1 MVSCK
6 IVYKSSGKHVYFL
19 DGREVT
25 RKEYNM
31 AVPSRLDDLFEAGT
45 TATSQ
50 TRACWPMMSDALS
63 VHPDQVGEATA
74 RNRKHG
80 VNVGY
85 LPDGTAVIPDRGA
98 RKAIL
103 KLEGF
108 HDNNGGYG
116 D

>member
-1 MVSCK
+1 MVACK
-6 IVYKSSGKHVYFL
+6 IVYKSNGKHLHFL
-19 DGREVT
+19 DGRQVT
-25 RKEYNM
+25 RAEYDR
-31 AVPSRLDDLFEAGT
+31 AVPSKLDDLFEAGT
-45 TATSQ
+45 TAPSHT
-50 TRACWPMMSDALS
+50 TTCWPMMSDALA
-63 VHPDQVGEATA
+63 VHPDQVAEATA

-85 LPDGTAVIPDRGA
+85 LPDGTALLPDRGA